1 MMVGGTP
8 GVKVKLVNDALKR
21 NEIAVERLGVI
32 FPVDHLPLRP
42 VLVSEKRTWGV
53 SHLVRK
59 SITSDFATQYYR
71 GDLRPKWPCYF

>member
-59 SITSDFATQYYR
+59 SWQVDHIRENSIMHQAATSIA
-71 GDLRPKWPCYF
+71 